1 MLKSVRKIA
10 PLYNGFQHIRNSSK
24 FVDIAVSNQG
34 IATVTM
40 QRKPVN
46 SLNLELL
53 TQLHEAFEQV
63 ENDNAKGMIL
73 TSGSDTVF
81 SAGLDIMEM
90 YKPDQ
95 ERVKNFWSTLQDTWL
110 KLYGLS
116 TPTCAV
122 INGHSPAGG
131 CLLAMSCEYRI
142 MSQNFTIGLNETKLG
157 IVAPEWFIASMRNTI
172 SNRETELAL
181 TAGRLFT
188 TDEAL
193 KIGLIDEVATS
204 KEDGIAKSANFFK
217 MFAKVNP
224 LARQM
229 TKTVCRKKDLQQLID
244 NKEEDLQ
251 QFLFFVNQPL
261 VQKGLDMYIEAL
273 KKKAKN

>member
-1 MLKSVRKIA
+1 ML
-10 PLYNGFQHIRNSSK
+10 
-24 FVDIAVSNQG
+24 FVLVY
-34 IATVTM
+34 
-40 QRKPVN
+40 
-46 SLNLELL
+46 SLLFLVCL
-53 TQLHEAFEQV
+53 GKQ
-63 ENDNAKGMIL
+63 
-73 TSGSDTVF
+73 GSDTVF

-229 TKTVCRKKDLQQLID
+229 TKTVCRKKDLQVCS
-244 NKEEDLQ
+244 K
-251 QFLFFVNQPL
+251 
-261 VQKGLDMYIEAL
+261 M
-273 KKKAKN
+273 